1 MTGNYVPLRD
11 AIDQLFSGSFIS
23 PQMLSGQG
31 GFPPA
36 NLRVTDNDVE
46 IEMAIAGANPEDV
59 NISVSGDT
67 VTVSGEVTREQHD
80 TKGRTYVEE
89 IWVGTFQRS
98 FTLPFPVD
106 VDKANA
112 SFENGMLK
120 LTLPKSEAARPRKV
134 EVRPQRAIQGQK
146 QQDQGQQQAGG
157 VQQERVPA
165 GSGKKS

>member
-1 MTGNYVPLRD
+1 
-11 AIDQLFSGSFIS
+11 
-23 PQMLSGQG
+23 
-31 GFPPA
+31 
-36 NLRVTDNDVE
+36 
-46 IEMAIAGANPEDV
+46 
-59 NISVSGDT
+59 
-67 VTVSGEVTREQHD
+67 VTREQHD

>member
-1 MTGNYVPLRD
+1 MTGTYVPLRD

-23 PQMLSGQG
+23 PQMMSGQG

-36 NLRVTDNDVE
+36 NLRVTDDNVE
-46 IEMAIAGANPEDV
+46 IEMALAGANPEDV
-59 NISVSGDT
+59 TISVSGDT
-67 VTVSGEVTREQHD
+67 VTISGEVTREQHD

-89 IWVGTFQRS
+89 IWVGSFQRS

-112 SFENGMLK
+112 SFENGMLG

-134 EVRPQRAIQGQK
+134 EVKTQRTIQGQK
-146 QQDQGQQQAGG
+146 QQTQQTEGE
-157 VQQERVPA
+157 VQKERVPA